1 MMAPS
6 STARWLSV
14 RVRLICGLVFILGSL
29 FPPYVPKAALAPQ
42 EVSIATSQ
50 FLLVE
55 EGFLMKSGSIS
66 QQGSRRAYAE
76 GIFHTV
82 KEGDSVEKLA
92 DRYGIA
98 ANTVRWANDLD
109 TQGVMQPGDELLI
122 LPVDGVLHT
131 VSRGQTLIGISE
143 LYGVEQ
149 AEIVAQNK
157 VKGGFILA
165 GQELIIPGAT
175 PIIGKPVIIATADPP
190 PTSDEPTPAP
200 SAELSVPTP
209 PDGPPEK
216 LPVKPSKPTRDEAP
230 KKYTPTP
237 TAGVLQKPCSAE
249 CFITQYY
256 RAGHYALDMQEKG
269 AGPIYAA
276 EAGTVIRSG
285 YGWNGGFG
293 NVIEVDHGNDLVTL
307 YAHNKELYVEKGD
320 IVKRGQMIAW
330 MGRTGLVYGATG
342 IHLHFEVRLRG
353 IKKNPLLYV
362 Q

>member
-175 PIIGKPVIIATADPP
+175 PIIGKPVIPG
-190 PTSDEPTPAP
+190 SNH
-200 SAELSVPTP
+200 SR
-209 PDGPPEK
+209 
-216 LPVKPSKPTRDEAP
+216 PV
-230 KKYTPTP
+230 
-237 TAGVLQKPCSAE
+237 
-249 CFITQYY
+249 
-256 RAGHYALDMQEKG
+256 
-269 AGPIYAA
+269 
-276 EAGTVIRSG
+276 
-285 YGWNGGFG
+285 
-293 NVIEVDHGNDLVTL
+293 
-307 YAHNKELYVEKGD
+307 
-320 IVKRGQMIAW
+320 
-330 MGRTGLVYGATG
+330 GLLT
-342 IHLHFEVRLRG
+342 
-353 IKKNPLLYV
+353 
-362 Q
+362 